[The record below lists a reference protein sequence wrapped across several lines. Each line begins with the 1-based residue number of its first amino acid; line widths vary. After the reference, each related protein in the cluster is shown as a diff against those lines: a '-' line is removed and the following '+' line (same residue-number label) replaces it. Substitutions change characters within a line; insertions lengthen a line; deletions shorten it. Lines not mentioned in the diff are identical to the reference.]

1 LDKEFIL
8 NEIRKLKPEKKNND
22 KIEFLL

>member
-1 LDKEFIL
+1 MQ
-8 NEIRKLKPEKKNND
+8 PD